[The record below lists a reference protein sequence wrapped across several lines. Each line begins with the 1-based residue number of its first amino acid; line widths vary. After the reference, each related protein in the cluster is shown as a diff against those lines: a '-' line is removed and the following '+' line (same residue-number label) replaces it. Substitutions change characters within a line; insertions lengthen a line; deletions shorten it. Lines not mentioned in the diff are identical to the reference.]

1 MKTKN
6 YILLLFICIL
16 SFSFTKLFQNNEAK
30 IIWSKDRQL
39 TWDDFKGKPIKGG
52 QRAAF
57 TDSGMD
63 LQFSYEGENQL
74 LKITSHTYFLKN
86 RSSVNPE
93 KKSDEILKH
102 EQGHFDISEIYSRK
116 LHKNIMEE
124 KLKEKILN
132 KKMAEIASKYKN
144 ELDKFQDLYDKET
157 NHSINKEKQLD
168 WNNRIAKQL
177 KELEKYAEPDF
188 SVELK

>member
-1 MKTKN
+1 
-6 YILLLFICIL
+6 
-16 SFSFTKLFQNNEAK
+16 
-30 IIWSKDRQL
+30 
-39 TWDDFKGKPIKGG
+39 
-52 QRAAF
+52 
-57 TDSGMD
+57 
-63 LQFSYEGENQL
+63 
-74 LKITSHTYFLKN
+74 
-86 RSSVNPE
+86 
-93 KKSDEILKH
+93 
-102 EQGHFDISEIYSRK
+102 
-116 LHKNIMEE
+116 MEE